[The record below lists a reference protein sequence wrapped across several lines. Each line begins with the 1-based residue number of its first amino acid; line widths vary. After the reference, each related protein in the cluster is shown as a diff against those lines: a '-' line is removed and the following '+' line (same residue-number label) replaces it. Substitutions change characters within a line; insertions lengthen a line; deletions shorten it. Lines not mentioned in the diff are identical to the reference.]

1 MYSQFLEMLREGYDE
16 RKIFD
21 GVFGMMMD
29 VMLVNDGPVTLVIDS
44 RAELNG
50 GNDSAAVDADSSA

>member
-1 MYSQFLEMLREGYDE
+1 L
-16 RKIFD
+16 D
-21 GVFGMMMD
+21 GEFGKMMD

-44 RAELNG
+44 RDELNG